1 MHRFS
6 IPNTTATMDAC
17 LSSSVLR
24 FGCIGFGIFSPITGA
39 FYAQSVNF
47 TSFPNRENLP
57 ETKSRG
63 NCYVI
68 INRFVNFRKH
78 LPINHMKH
86 TFYSALAAA
95 VVLMGSGDAAAQL
108 NRAPRKASLTK
119 EKATR
124 TVHREQTGEYMGI
137 PFLTPNPTVANEQGL
152 APRAIGPAELI
163 GQTLYDLQSNSSVP
177 TRILNHGDGTLS
189 TTWTFS
195 AEAGTPWSDRGMA
208 YHYFD
213 GTNWVK
219 NPDYQNVNSIARVE
233 PARTGF
239 GSIGR
244 VAGVGDIIVAHQTAV
259 TSTQISRNISL
270 DATENWVSDQNTTM
284 ELVWPRMAVG
294 GPDGKTV
301 HVIGVTEPS
310 GGTFTG
316 TPYNGINGAL
326 LYNRSI
332 DGGQSFDETMIQL
345 PGMDSTI
352 FGGVGGDSYAID
364 AKQNTVAFVVGD
376 LTTRL
381 MVFKSLDNGVT
392 WDTMTVLTF
401 PYEPWDDQAITDLDG
416 DGDADSVETFPGSG
430 VFVNEGIFVSDGAN
444 AILIDNNDKVHVWF
458 GAMVMA
464 NDDTTDDGAYSYYPG
479 TSGMYYWNEDFGVDS
494 VMQVADLVD
503 DDEDGQLDIVVSYVS
518 GSTRITPY
526 GSGLTTFPSAGI
538 GADGTL
544 YMTYSGS
551 KEGVDYQLAG
561 PSYKHIYAVKST
573 DGGATWTAPT
583 DVITEST
590 GLDVIGEYA
599 YCSIARNVDENA
611 HLVFQFDYF
620 PGSAVTI
627 DNGAVHPFG
636 DPSNIYYLP
645 VGIADIGV
653 GVKEVKSTVGMSIM
667 PNPADQY
674 AVLAIESGKSG
685 MASVSVVN
693 LLGQTVDVMANQ
705 KLTSG
710 KQNLV
715 LNTANLTEGIYL
727 VTVTLGNEAQTLK
740 LVVKH

>member
-1 MHRFS
+1 
-6 IPNTTATMDAC
+6 
-17 LSSSVLR
+17 
-24 FGCIGFGIFSPITGA
+24 
-39 FYAQSVNF
+39 
-47 TSFPNRENLP
+47 
-57 ETKSRG
+57 
-63 NCYVI
+63 
-68 INRFVNFRKH
+68 
-78 LPINHMKH
+78 
-86 TFYSALAAA
+86 

-124 TVHREQTGEYMGI
+124 TVHREHTGEYMGI

-219 NPDYQNVNSIARVE
+219 NPDYQNVNSIVRVE

-352 FGGVGGDSYAID
+352 FGGVGGDAYAID

-381 MVFKSLDNGVT
+381 LVFKSLDNGVT

-401 PYEPWDDQAITDLDG
+401 PYEPWQDHAITDLDG
-416 DGDADSVETFPGSG
+416 DGDVDSVETFPGSG
-430 VFVNEGIFVSDGAN
+430 VFVNEGVFVSDGAN

-464 NDDTTDDGAYSYYPG
+464 NDDTTDDQYSYFPG

-503 DDEDGQLDIVVSYVS
+503 DDGDGQLDIVVSYVS
-518 GSTRITPY
+518 GSTNITPY

-544 YMTYSGS
+544 YMTYSGA

-674 AVLAIESGKSG
+674 AVLAIEAGKAG

-693 LLGQTVDVMANQ
+693 LLGQTVDVMSNQ
-705 KLTSG
+705 KLASG

-727 VTVTLGNEAQTLK
+727 VTVTIGNEAQTLK